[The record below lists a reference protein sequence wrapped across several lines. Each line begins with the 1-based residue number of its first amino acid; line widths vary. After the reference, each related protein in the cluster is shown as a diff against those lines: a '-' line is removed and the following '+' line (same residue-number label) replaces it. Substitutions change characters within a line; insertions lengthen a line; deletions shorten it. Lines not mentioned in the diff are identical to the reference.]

1 MRRIGG
7 IHISEQLYEQI
18 VERTNGDVYI
28 GVVGPVRV
36 GKSTFTKRVM
46 EVMVLPN
53 ITDEAERLRAQDELP
68 QSSPGPVIMT
78 AEPKFVPAKGT
89 QIAVG
94 EGPLTMQI
102 RLADCVGYIID
113 GVKGYEDE
121 NGPKLVHTPW
131 HNEPIPFQE
140 AARIG
145 TDKVIR
151 DHSNI
156 GIVVTTDG
164 SVNGIPRQAAE
175 KAEIEIIEQLQ
186 SIGKP
191 FVVVINSK
199 MPAHKDTVAL
209 KNELSDRYQV
219 PVISTSADQM
229 SVQEVNE
236 ILKEALYEFPITS
249 IEVERPDWMEVIG
262 ETNPINV
269 SLNDAITT
277 WSDSVTKIRD
287 VKHIATKLSEED
299 YISNAEVTDV
309 NPGMGSARITL
320 QVKNDIYQAICEQF
334 LDEPVVTKKEWL
346 LFIKESQEARQAHKR
361 FHEAIEKAKKDGY
374 GVTLPNTQE
383 LEPSPPEII
392 KQNNFFGVRMK
403 ANAPSY
409 HIIRID
415 MEAEFAPLIGS
426 EFHSQQLLKDLK
438 HGYYH
443 DRDALWNTQL
453 FGTPL
458 YEVMKESIAYK
469 TNAVP
474 AHAKTRMRQ
483 TIERMVNQGDRG
495 MVTFI
500 L

>member
-1 MRRIGG
+1 MRM
-7 IHISEQLYEQI
+7 
-18 VERTNGDVYI
+18 
-28 GVVGPVRV
+28 
-36 GKSTFTKRVM
+36 K
-46 EVMVLPN
+46 MV
-53 ITDEAERLRAQDELP
+53 
-68 QSSPGPVIMT
+68 
-78 AEPKFVPAKGT
+78 
-89 QIAVG
+89 
-94 EGPLTMQI
+94 
-102 RLADCVGYIID
+102 
-113 GVKGYEDE
+113 
-121 NGPKLVHTPW
+121 KLVHTPW

-262 ETNPINV
+262 DTNTINV

-287 VKHIATKLSEED
+287 VKHIATKLGEED

-309 NPGMGSARITL
+309 NPGMGSARITI

-361 FHEAIEKAKKDGY
+361 FHEAIEKAKKM
-374 GVTLPNTQE
+374 VME
-383 LEPSPPEII
+383 LLCLICKNLNQHHQKSLNKII
-392 KQNNFFGVRMK
+392 SLVY
-403 ANAPSY
+403 A
-409 HIIRID
+409 
-415 MEAEFAPLIGS
+415 
-426 EFHSQQLLKDLK
+426 
-438 HGYYH
+438 
-443 DRDALWNTQL
+443 
-453 FGTPL
+453 
-458 YEVMKESIAYK
+458 
-469 TNAVP
+469 
-474 AHAKTRMRQ
+474 
-483 TIERMVNQGDRG
+483 
-495 MVTFI
+495 
-500 L
+500 